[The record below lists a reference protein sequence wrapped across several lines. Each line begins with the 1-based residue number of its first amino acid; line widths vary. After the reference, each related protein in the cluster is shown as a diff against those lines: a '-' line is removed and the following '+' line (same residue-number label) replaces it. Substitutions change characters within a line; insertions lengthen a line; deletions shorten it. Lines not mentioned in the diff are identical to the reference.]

1 MKNDSSSPMQKAS
14 FVLLLLI
21 LGCLVYLIARDAF
34 RPSAARGEVNAAGN
48 PATRPVRAGTWNEAV
63 PPSSFT
69 PLREREPVPP
79 LHAVSNVQPRI
90 VSRPVPGIVS
100 TAPPDGDR
108 PTRTPVLPVV
118 RAVERTPETTPD
130 FGGFAGHNAGAVIAG
145 RAFLRGAPPAET
157 RIVFDAQCGRLAPRG
172 GATTQHYLVSAEA
185 GLGNVFIYIKSG
197 APAAAAAATPPV
209 LDQVGCQ
216 YTPYVMG
223 VQTGQVFNVRN
234 SDPVLHNVHPLPK
247 NNRERNVGQPVRG
260 MVTPFVFERAEVLV
274 KFKCDVHPWMFA
286 HVGVVDHPWFA
297 VTDKNGFFT
306 LPAGLPAGQ
315 YTLAA
320 VHQKAGELTQE
331 ITVQGGDV
339 QPVSFTF
346 DVPPKV
352 AATP

>member
-1 MKNDSSSPMQKAS
+1 MKNESASSYQKAS

-34 RPSAARGEVNAAGN
+34 RPPPGRNGGNVAAAPV
-48 PATRPVRAGTWNEAV
+48 TRPIRTSTWNEAV

-69 PLREREPVPP
+69 PLREREPVPQI
-79 LHAVSNVQPRI
+79 HAVSNVVPRI
-90 VSRPVPGIVS
+90 VSRPVPKIVS
-100 TAPPDGDR
+100 TAPPDGER
-108 PTRTPVLPVV
+108 PTRAGITPVV

-130 FGGFAGHNAGAVIAG
+130 FGAFAGHNAGVVVAG
-145 RAFLRGAPPAET
+145 RVFLRGTPPAET
-157 RIVFDAQCGRLAPRG
+157 RILFDAQCGRVAPRG
-172 GATTQHYLVSAEA
+172 GATTQHYVVNAEG
-185 GLGNVFIYIKSG
+185 GLANVFVYLKSG
-197 APAAAAAATPPV
+197 APTAPPV
-209 LDQVGCQ
+209 AAPPILDQIGCQ

-223 VQTGQVFNVRN
+223 VQTGQTFNVRN
-234 SDPVLHNVHPLPK
+234 SDPVLHNIHTLPK
-247 NNRERNVGQPVRG
+247 NNRERNIGQPVRG
-260 MVTPFVFERAEVLV
+260 MVTPMVFERAEVLV

-286 HVGVVDHPWFA
+286 FVGVTEHPWFA

-306 LPAGLPAGQ
+306 LPGGLPPGQ
-315 YTLAA
+315 YALAA

-331 ITVQGGDV
+331 ISVTGGDV